1 MRLQMRLN
9 PNRPKHLAYAADL
22 MANNLSLIAISAPR
36 NISALELI
44 TYFVECEFKNP
55 LNPAAGISLILRA
68 WNPDFSCSP
77 EFISKKMVRKGQ
89 DLYKVAHLMLSK
101 V

>member
-1 MRLQMRLN
+1 MITEAQIQQVMRKTGM
-9 PNRPKHLAYAADL
+9 
-22 MANNLSLIAISAPR
+22 
-36 NISALELI
+36 
-44 TYFVECEFKNP
+44 
-55 LNPAAGISLILRA
+55 
-68 WNPDFSCSP
+68 DFSCSP